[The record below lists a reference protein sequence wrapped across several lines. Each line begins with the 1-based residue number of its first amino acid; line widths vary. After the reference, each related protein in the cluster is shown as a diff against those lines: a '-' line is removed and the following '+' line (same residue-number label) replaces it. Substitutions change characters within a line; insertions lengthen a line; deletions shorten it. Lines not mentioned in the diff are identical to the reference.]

1 MEGFDGASGHE
12 VPQAEIE
19 NLAGQLIDLIPLLR
33 YMSAANDDSWMRLYL
48 RIMEI
53 GGMTPFETSVLKQIV
68 DGLEPDFGS
77 DA

>member
-1 MEGFDGASGHE
+1 
-12 VPQAEIE
+12 
-19 NLAGQLIDLIPLLR
+19 
-33 YMSAANDDSWMRLYL
+33 
-48 RIMEI
+48 MEI